1 MTILK
6 MSPLEVL
13 KRFPAFE
20 ANIRKL
26 YREDDT
32 FRTICEDYAEC
43 SDALQRW
50 SRLQSGEAA
59 VRKREYADL
68 LQDLEAEI
76 LQYLGEHEES

>member
-13 KRFPAFE
+13 KRFPAFG

-32 FRTICEDYAEC
+32 FQTICGDYAEC

-50 SRLQSGEAA
+50 SRSQSGEAA
-59 VRKREYADL
+59 DRKREYADL

-76 LQYLGEHEES
+76 LQYLGEHKES